1 MRIFIIPILLFSF
14 LISDAHAKENISQHD
29 YTVLEKS
36 YQLLQAEKYTK
47 SLDLLRPLLEKKKPA
62 SYAFSYA
69 AICYNSLD
77 KLNLAIKTLQKAVLI
92 YPKNANFW
100 YNLGISQLQNDD
112 CKNAIMALNNAEKY
126 FEKKNLPKTIPYHIA
141 FAHYKLEQYSLAEKK
156 ISEANKIKSP
166 PKYWLELE
174 VYCQI
179 ALEKWK
185 KAKRTTKRILKL
197 NMNDARTWEL
207 LGQISLN
214 QKEYLTSSSYLEIA
228 QIISSKFSEASILSN
243 LYQNK
248 SAWNEQL
255 RNDNDSAYNKAKI
268 YFKSNRYEDA
278 EKAISKPVQDME
290 TAYLLASVLFANGK
304 SKQAVT
310 ELQNIDKLP
319 ILYLENL
326 GSKKLTDK
334 KKRQIKNQLKAKAYL
349 LTGQILWLEHDWL
362 AARNSF
368 KKLELHSGYEE
379 IGKSL
384 ARCMQSLIT
393 EQNKEISLPS
403 LNDPPMIIEN

>member
-1 MRIFIIPILLFSF
+1 MFSF